1 MSLKP
6 TSQNPAIE
14 FGVKSQL
21 ARLLATENIRIE
33 HRPGVPTAVFDVKN
47 RLLILPVWQNIS
59 EDLYDMLILHETAHA
74 IDTPADGWINEIKRI
89 AKKHHK
95 NSIHAKMAEAAVK
108 DFMNV
113 IEDARIDKRQK
124 RRYPGGKRN
133 YVKGMAELHERDFF
147 GIKATNKDINELNF
161 IDRAN
166 IYFKGGTALGIKFDT
181 KEQGYIQR
189 MEEAETFEEVIQ
201 LTDELYEHARTNQ
214 QMMQSQTKISV
225 VFTDGDGED
234 DDIDPDDLK
243 DFDDVE
249 VIDKREGK
257 GGSGDDAE
265 EGKEGKAK
273 SAKTEDGEDGSN
285 SSSSG
290 EETDSDG
297 KSSDTAK
304 ADAEKGKDKNEE
316 VQADKSDDAEASDKD
331 NKGDKKAKQVK
342 KGKVNPFAH
351 NADESYQLGK
361 IAPDNYIPQVS
372 TELAVAEK
380 VKEIVLDLD
389 ANYVYVNTPKF
400 NLENIVDDYKT
411 VIPQMEKNSMWISDG
426 DIQKHRN
433 SLRLWK
439 NREKDTV
446 SYMVKEFEMRKAADI
461 HSRITVAKTGV
472 LDTNKLHSYKYN
484 DDVFRRS
491 ALIPEGKN
499 HGFVMI
505 LDWSG
510 SMHEDLKHTMKQLFS
525 LVLFCKRVQ
534 IPFEVYIFRDPCGY
548 DNGLHDQ
555 WVRETGVLHFK
566 NFKLRNV
573 LSSRMN
579 LSMLNRAMDVLWLS
593 YANYSS
599 DPMNGTPLNQAL
611 LVAHEIVNN
620 FQKKNRVQ
628 IVSTIILTDGGSDN
642 CLGITNEVTLPNKKG
657 GSRYFL
663 RDHVTGKV
671 HPLNSHPRSGYN
683 EATYLFT
690 KILKERTQSNLVG
703 FYLFNGSFS
712 NLAYHLGQDKMN
724 DEKMQKQWSSDGFVT
739 CLTAGY
745 DEYHILSVR
754 KMGESK
760 NELSVSGNMTQA
772 AAVKAF
778 TKFSEKKM
786 VNRALLSAFIRRI
799 SDFKKNPA

>member
-33 HRPGVPTAVFDVKN
+33 HRPGVPTAAFDVKN

-147 GIKATNKDINELNF
+147 GIKAANKDINELSF

-201 LTDELYEHARTNQ
+201 LTDELYEYARTNQ
-214 QMMQSQTKISV
+214 QMMQSQAKISV
-225 VFTDGDGED
+225 VLTDGDGDGED
-234 DDIDPDDLK
+234 DDINLDDLK

-257 GGSGDDAE
+257 GGSGDDTE
-265 EGKEGKAK
+265 EGKEGEGKAK

-285 SSSSG
+285 
-290 EETDSDG
+290 
-297 KSSDTAK
+297 A
-304 ADAEKGKDKNEE
+304 GKD
-316 VQADKSDDAEASDKD
+316 D
-331 NKGDKKAKQVK
+331 KGDEKAKQVE

-351 NADESYQLGK
+351 KADESYQLGK
-361 IAPDNYIPQVS
+361 IVPDNYIPQVS
-372 TELAVAEK
+372 TELAAAEK
-380 VKEIVLDLD
+380 IKEIILDLD

-400 NLENIVDDYKT
+400 KLENIVDDYKT
-411 VIPQMEKNSMWISDG
+411 VIPQMEKNSMWISDS

-499 HGFVMI
+499 HGFVMF

-534 IPFEVYIFRDPCGY
+534 IPFEVYIFRDPCGH

-555 WVRETGVLHFK
+555 WVRETGVLHFRK
-566 NFKLRNV
+566 FKLRNV

-579 LSMLNRAMDVLWLS
+579 LSMLNRAMDVLWLAS
-593 YANYSS
+593 FTNYYS
-599 DPMNGTPLNQAL
+599 DQMNGTPLNQAL

-642 CLGITNEVTLPNKKG
+642 CLGITDEVTLPNKKG

-671 HPLNSHPRSGYN
+671 HPLSSHPRAGYN

-703 FYLFNGSFS
+703 FYLFNGGFS
-712 NLAYHLGQDKMN
+712 SLEYHLGSAKMN
-724 DEKMQKQWSSDGFVT
+724 DEKLQKQWSSDGFVT

-745 DEYHILSVR
+745 DEYHILNVK

-760 NELSVSGNMTQA
+760 NELNVRGNMSQA

-799 SDFKKNPA
+799 SDFKKDAA

>member
-33 HRPGVPTAVFDVKN
+33 HRPGVPTAAFDVKN

-147 GIKATNKDINELNF
+147 GIKASNKDINELSF

-201 LTDELYEHARTNQ
+201 LTDELYEYARTNQ
-214 QMMQSQTKISV
+214 QMMQSQAKISV
-225 VFTDGDGED
+225 VLTDGDGDGED
-234 DDIDPDDLK
+234 DDINLDDLK

-257 GGSGDDAE
+257 GGSGDDTE
-265 EGKEGKAK
+265 EGKEGEGKAK

-285 SSSSG
+285 
-290 EETDSDG
+290 
-297 KSSDTAK
+297 A
-304 ADAEKGKDKNEE
+304 GKD
-316 VQADKSDDAEASDKD
+316 D
-331 NKGDKKAKQVK
+331 KGDEKAKQVE

-351 NADESYQLGK
+351 KADESYQLGK
-361 IAPDNYIPQVS
+361 IVPDNYIPQVS
-372 TELAVAEK
+372 TELAAAEK
-380 VKEIVLDLD
+380 IKEIILDLD

-400 NLENIVDDYKT
+400 KLENIVDDYKT
-411 VIPQMEKNSMWISDG
+411 VIPQMEKNSMWISDS

-499 HGFVMI
+499 HGFVMF

-534 IPFEVYIFRDPCGY
+534 IPFEVYIFRDPCGH

-555 WVRETGVLHFK
+555 WVRETGVLHFRK
-566 NFKLRNV
+566 FKLRNV

-579 LSMLNRAMDVLWLS
+579 LSMLNRAMDVLWLAS
-593 YANYSS
+593 FTNYYS
-599 DPMNGTPLNQAL
+599 DQMNGTPLNQAL

-642 CLGITNEVTLPNKKG
+642 CLGITDEVTLPNKKG

-671 HPLNSHPRSGYN
+671 HPLSSHPRAGYN

-703 FYLFNGSFS
+703 FYLFNGGFS
-712 NLAYHLGQDKMN
+712 SLEYHLGSAKMN
-724 DEKMQKQWSSDGFVT
+724 DEKLQKQWSSDGFVT

-745 DEYHILSVR
+745 DEYHILNVK

-760 NELSVSGNMTQA
+760 NELNVRGNMSQA

-799 SDFKKNPA
+799 SDFKKDAA

>member
-33 HRPGVPTAVFDVKN
+33 HRPGVPTAAFDVKN

-147 GIKATNKDINELNF
+147 GIKASNKDINELSF

-201 LTDELYEHARTNQ
+201 LTDELYEYARTNQ
-214 QMMQSQTKISV
+214 QMMQSQAKISV
-225 VFTDGDGED
+225 VLTDGDGDGED
-234 DDIDPDDLK
+234 DDINLDDLK
-243 DFDDVE
+243 D
-249 VIDKREGK
+249 
-257 GGSGDDAE
+257 
-265 EGKEGKAK
+265 
-273 SAKTEDGEDGSN
+273 
-285 SSSSG
+285 
-290 EETDSDG
+290 
-297 KSSDTAK
+297 
-304 ADAEKGKDKNEE
+304 
-316 VQADKSDDAEASDKD
+316 
-331 NKGDKKAKQVK
+331 
-342 KGKVNPFAH
+342 
-351 NADESYQLGK
+351 SYQLGK
-361 IAPDNYIPQVS
+361 IVPDNYIPQVS
-372 TELAVAEK
+372 TELAAAEK
-380 VKEIVLDLD
+380 IKEIILDLD

-400 NLENIVDDYKT
+400 KLENIVDDYKT
-411 VIPQMEKNSMWISDG
+411 VIPQMEKNSMWISDS

-499 HGFVMI
+499 HGFVMF

-534 IPFEVYIFRDPCGY
+534 IPFEVYIFRDPCGH

-555 WVRETGVLHFK
+555 WVRETGVLHFR

-579 LSMLNRAMDVLWLS
+579 LSMLNRAMDVLWLAS
-593 YANYSS
+593 FTNYYS
-599 DPMNGTPLNQAL
+599 DQMNGTPLNQAL

-642 CLGITNEVTLPNKKG
+642 CLGITNEVTLPKKKG

-671 HPLNSHPRSGYN
+671 HPLSSHPRAGYN

-703 FYLFNGSFS
+703 FYLFNGGFS
-712 NLAYHLGQDKMN
+712 SLEYHLGSAKMN
-724 DEKMQKQWSSDGFVT
+724 DEKLQKQWSSDGFVT

-745 DEYHILSVR
+745 DEYHILNVK

-760 NELSVSGNMTQA
+760 NELNVRGNMSQA

-799 SDFKKNPA
+799 SDFKKDAA